1 MSKINSYLPKVLRD
15 IIEFQIVNSDLDVE
29 LGLLENYIKG
39 INTETIVQTASIYG
53 IEKWEKILGII
64 PDDTDSLE
72 TRRFRINNILTSK
85 LPYTVRWLQK
95 KLSEITGSTTGW
107 TLNINNNDYTIT
119 IILSGL
125 DTDLML
131 EVEKQL
137 RNAIPANMVLEIGGP
152 GISSSEIKV
161 AIAMMYGTKYN
172 TNSKYSIEGIFGN
185 LIKELVNGT
194 INKENGTIDYKTYPT
209 RSKVTKNILNVI
221 PGKTYYFENNQ
232 NMNIDRIAYY
242 ENDDE
247 NSFISRT
254 DSLGIKEFTVPDG
267 IKYIRFNVWGTEK
280 QIANLD
286 DSSCIFKM
294 KEE

>member
-1 MSKINSYLPKVLRD
+1 MSKINSYLPKVLQD

-29 LGLLENYIKG
+29 LGLLENYVKG
-39 INTETIVQTASIYG
+39 VNTETIVQTASIYG

-85 LPYTVRWLQK
+85 LPYTARWLQK

-125 DTDLML
+125 DTNLML

-137 RNAIPANMVLEIGGP
+137 RNAIPANMILEIGGP

-161 AIAMMYGTKYN
+161 GIAMMYGTKYLIASN
-172 TNSKYSIEGIFGN
+172 YS
-185 LIKELVNGT
+185 L
-194 INKENGTIDYKTYPT
+194 P
-209 RSKVTKNILNVI
+209 
-221 PGKTYYFENNQ
+221 
-232 NMNIDRIAYY
+232 
-242 ENDDE
+242 
-247 NSFISRT
+247 
-254 DSLGIKEFTVPDG
+254 
-267 IKYIRFNVWGTEK
+267 
-280 QIANLD
+280 
-286 DSSCIFKM
+286 
-294 KEE
+294 EEV